1 MNSILA
7 TSMGALATSAP
18 LRSAGAVVEF
28 SGIGKQYGP
37 FTALHPTDLRV
48 ERGEFL
54 AIIGP
59 SGSGK
64 STLLG
69 VVAGFTEPSCGAVLV
84 NGHNVVSLAP
94 HARNF
99 GMVFQGYALF
109 PHMTVAQNIAFPL
122 RMRGLSKKDI
132 ASKVAKALE
141 MVRLDNFA
149 ERSPAMLSGGQQQRV
164 ALARAAVY
172 EPPLLLMD
180 EPLGALDKN
189 LREEMQDEIKALQR
203 KLGCTVIYVTHDQ
216 QEAATM
222 ADRLA
227 VMRGGRIEQ
236 LGTPRAIYEYPH
248 SDFVAGF
255 LGEAS
260 LLPVISVQSTDAPG
274 VKLAV
279 AEGGLPVRIDAL
291 EIPDRPVAIC
301 LRPENISL
309 GAAAAGCDNQFEAR
323 VVEAMFTTGSVRYRV
338 RLERSGALL
347 TVRVAS
353 HPALELLATGTA
365 VRVGWNTAMA
375 ALVNV

>member
-1 MNSILA
+1 MNSIVS
-7 TSMGALATSAP
+7 TSLRASAP

-69 VVAGFTEPSCGAVLV
+69 VVAGFTEPSSGAVLV
-84 NGHNVVSLAP
+84 DGHDVVSLAP

-122 RMRGLSKKDI
+122 RMRGLGKKDI

-141 MVRLDNFA
+141 MVRLEDFA
-149 ERSPAMLSGGQQQRV
+149 DRNPAMLSGGQQQRV

-189 LREEMQDEIKALQR
+189 LREDMQDEIKALQR

-227 VMRGGRIEQ
+227 VMRNGRIEQ
-236 LGTPRAIYEYPH
+236 LGTPREIYEYPQ

-260 LLPVISVQSTDAPG
+260 LLPVISVQDTDSDG
-274 VKLAV
+274 VKLAITQ
-279 AEGGLPVRIDAL
+279 GCLPVRIDARDV
-291 EIPDRPVAIC
+291 PQRSVAIC

-309 GAAAAGCDNQFEAR
+309 GAAAGQCDNQFEAQ
-323 VVEAMFTTGSVRYRV
+323 VMEAMFTTGSVRYRV

-353 HPALELLATGTA
+353 HPAIELLPAGTTVA
-365 VRVGWNTAMA
+365 VGWNTHMA

>member
-1 MNSILA
+1 MNSSLA
-7 TSMGALATSAP
+7 MPAAASA
-18 LRSAGAVVEF
+18 RSLGAVVEF
-28 SGIGKQYGP
+28 NGIGKQYGP

-69 VVAGFTEPSCGAVLV
+69 VIAGFTEPSVGAVLV
-84 NGHNVVSLAP
+84 DGQNVVSLAP
-94 HARNF
+94 YQRNF

-109 PHMTVAQNIAFPL
+109 PHMSVAQNIGFPL
-122 RMRGLSKKDI
+122 RMRGFSKGEI
-132 ASKVAKALE
+132 AAKVSRALE
-141 MVRLDNFA
+141 MVRLQDFA
-149 ERSPAMLSGGQQQRV
+149 DRSPAMLSGGQQQRV

-189 LREEMQDEIKALQR
+189 LREEMQEEIKDLQG

-216 QEAATM
+216 QEAAYM

-227 VMRGGRIEQ
+227 VMRNGRIEQ
-236 LGTPRAIYEYPH
+236 LGTPREIYEYPR
-248 SDFVAGF
+248 SEFIAGF

-260 LLPVISVQSTDAPG
+260 LLPVLSLHVTDLPT
-274 VKLAV
+274 VKLAIV
-279 AEGGLPVRIDAL
+279 EGCQQVRVDTDD
-291 EIPDRPVAIC
+291 IPKGPVAVC
-301 LRPENISL
+301 LRPENICL
-309 GAAAAGCDNQFEAR
+309 GPAALHCDNQFEA
-323 VVEAMFTTGSVRYRV
+323 VVVDAMFTTGSVRYRV

-347 TVRVAS
+347 TIRVAS
-353 HPALELLATGTA
+353 HPAIELIAEHSIVT
-365 VRVGWNTAMA
+365 VGWNSAMA
-375 ALVNV
+375 TLVKL

>member
-1 MNSILA
+1 MNSIVS
-7 TSMGALATSAP
+7 TSLRASAP

-28 SGIGKQYGP
+28 SSIGKQYGP

-69 VVAGFTEPSCGAVLV
+69 VVAGFTEPSSGAVLV
-84 NGHNVVSLAP
+84 DGHDVVSLAP

-122 RMRGLSKKDI
+122 RMRGLGKKDI

-141 MVRLDNFA
+141 MVRLEDFA
-149 ERSPAMLSGGQQQRV
+149 DRSPAMLSGGQQQRV

-189 LREEMQDEIKALQR
+189 LREDMQDEIKALQR

-227 VMRGGRIEQ
+227 VMRNGRIEQ
-236 LGTPRAIYEYPH
+236 LGTPREIYEYPQ

-260 LLPVISVQSTDAPG
+260 LLPVISVQDTDSDG
-274 VKLAV
+274 VKLAITQ
-279 AEGGLPVRIDAL
+279 GCLPVRIDARDV
-291 EIPDRPVAIC
+291 PQRSVAIC

-309 GAAAAGCDNQFEAR
+309 GVAAGQCDNQFEAQ
-323 VVEAMFTTGSVRYRV
+323 VMEAMFTTGSVRYRV

-353 HPALELLATGTA
+353 HPAIELLPAGTTVA
-365 VRVGWNTAMA
+365 VGWNTHMA

>member
-1 MNSILA
+1 MNSIQA
-7 TSMGALATSAP
+7 TSPESPSASTA

-28 SGIGKQYGP
+28 SGIGKQYGQ
-37 FTALHPTDLRV
+37 FTALHPTNLRV

-84 NGHNVVSLAP
+84 DGQNVVSLP
-94 HARNF
+94 PYARNF

-122 RMRGLSKKDI
+122 RMRGMSKKD
-132 ASKVAKALE
+132 VADRVARALE
-141 MVRLDNFA
+141 MVRLESFA

-189 LREEMQDEIKALQR
+189 LREEMQDEIKTLQR

-236 LGTPRAIYEYPH
+236 LGTPRAIYEYPR

-260 LLPVISVQSTDAPG
+260 LLPVISVQATDNPG
-274 VKLAV
+274 VVLAI
-279 AEGGLPVRIDAL
+279 AEGCLPVRIDAR
-291 EIPDRPVAIC
+291 EIPQCPVAIC

-309 GAAAAGCDNQFEAR
+309 GVAARGCANQFTAT

-338 RLERSGALL
+338 RLEQSGALL
-347 TVRVAS
+347 TMRVAS
-353 HPALELLATGTA
+353 HPAIELLATGTT
-365 VRVGWNTAMA
+365 VQVGWDTAMA